1 MNLVQTMNTNHIAIQ
16 VTNLHKS
23 FGEIKAV
30 RGVGFDVVQGEIF
43 SLLGPNGAGKTTT
56 ISMLATLLRPDEGD
70 ALVMGHSVRRDP
82 MAVKSV
88 LGVVPQEIALYE
100 DLSARENLT
109 FWGKMYGL
117 RGAKLRQRVNEVLD
131 LIGLSDR
138 ANGRV
143 GTFSGGMKRRV
154 NIGIALLHKPQ
165 VIYMDEPTVG
175 IDPQSRRNILDS
187 VVALKN
193 QGMTVLYTTHYME
206 EAQEL
211 SDHIAIMD
219 HGQLIACGTH
229 DELVQLVG
237 EQTRIDLTLNVEA
250 GRVLQAWQA
259 IEGVSHVSTENGK
272 VTVLA
277 KDSNA
282 VLPRLFESA
291 TRLSARITSVEIREP
306 NLEAVFLHLTGRAL
320 RD

>member
-1 MNLVQTMNTNHIAIQ
+1 MNLDHIAIQ
-16 VTNLHKS
+16 VTNLEKS
-23 FGEIKAV
+23 FGDIKAV
-30 RGVGFDVVQGEIF
+30 QGVSFDVRQGEIF

-56 ISMLATLLRPDEGD
+56 ISMLSTLLRPDAGD
-70 ALVMGHSVRRDP
+70 ARVMGHSIHNDP
-82 MAVKSV
+82 MGVKTV

-100 DLSARENLT
+100 DLTARENLT

-117 RGAKLRQRVNEVLD
+117 RGSALRQRVKEVLQI
-131 LIGLSDR
+131 IGLEDR
-138 ANGRV
+138 ADGHV
-143 GTFSGGMKRRV
+143 EKFSGGMKRRV
-154 NIGIALLHKPQ
+154 NIGVALLHKPR

-187 VVALKN
+187 VVALKQ

-219 HGQLIACGTH
+219 HGKLIACGTH
-229 DELVQLVG
+229 DELVRLVG
-237 EQTRIDLTLNVEA
+237 QQTRIDLTLNVPVSRAVE
-250 GRVLQAWQA
+250 AWQT
-259 IEGVSHVSTENGK
+259 IEGVSNVSMKDER
-272 VTVLA
+272 VIVLA
-277 KDSNA
+277 QDSNL

-291 TRLSARITSVEIREP
+291 NRFAARITSVEIHEP

>member
-1 MNLVQTMNTNHIAIQ
+1 MNHIAISVQ
-16 VTNLHKS
+16 NLRKS
-23 FGEIKAV
+23 FGENHAV
-30 RGVGFDVVQGEIF
+30 QGVSFDVGQGEIF

-56 ISMLATLLRPDEGD
+56 ISMLSCLLRPDDGD
-70 ALVMGHSVRRDP
+70 AHIMGHSIRTDA
-82 MAVKSV
+82 MGVKSV

-100 DLSARENLT
+100 DLTARENLT

-117 RGAKLRQRVNEVLD
+117 RGSALKSRVKEVLGV
-131 LIGLSDR
+131 IGLSDR
-138 ANGRV
+138 ANERV
-143 GTFSGGMKRRV
+143 GKYSGGMKRRV
-154 NIGIALLHKPQ
+154 NIGVALLHKPK

-187 VVALKN
+187 VVLLKN

-219 HGQLIACGTH
+219 HGKMIACGTN
-229 DELVQLVG
+229 DELVRLVG
-237 EQTRIDLTLNVEA
+237 QQTRIDLTVSVEP
-250 GRVLQAWQA
+250 
-259 IEGVSHVSTENGK
+259 GK
-272 VTVLA
+272 VLEAWRGVAGVTRVTVEEEQISVLVD
-277 KDSNA
+277 DSNQ
-282 VLPRLFESA
+282 VLPRLFEAA
-291 TRLSARITSVEIREP
+291 TRSSARITSVDIREP

>member
-1 MNLVQTMNTNHIAIQ
+1 MGANHVAIQ
-16 VTNLHKS
+16 VTNLYKS
-23 FGEIKAV
+23 FDEIKAV
-30 RGVGFDVVQGEIF
+30 QGVSFDVQEGEIF

-56 ISMLATLLRPDEGD
+56 IFMLATLLRPDEGD
-70 ALVMGHSVRRDP
+70 ALVMGRSIRRDP
-82 MAVKSV
+82 MAVKAV

-117 RGAKLRQRVNEVLD
+117 RGARLRQRVNEVLD
-131 LIGLSDR
+131 IIGLSDR
-138 ANGRV
+138 ADGRV
-143 GTFSGGMKRRV
+143 AKFSGGMKRRV
-154 NIGIALLHKPQ
+154 NIGVALLHQPQ

-187 VVALKN
+187 VVRLK
-193 QGMTVLYTTHYME
+193 QEGMTVLYTTHYME

-219 HGQLIACGTH
+219 HGQLIACGKH
-229 DELVQLVG
+229 EELVRLVG
-237 EQTRIDLTLNVEA
+237 EQTRLDLTLNVEA
-250 GRVLQAWQA
+250 DRVVETWQA
-259 IEGVSHVSTENGK
+259 VEGVSHVSTENGRII
-272 VTVLA
+272 VLVD
-277 KDSNA
+277 DSNL
-282 VLPRLFESA
+282 VLPRLFEAA
-291 TRLSARITSVEIREP
+291 TRFSARITSVDIREP

>member
-1 MNLVQTMNTNHIAIQ
+1 MSPAIQ
-16 VTNLHKS
+16 VTNLRKS

-30 RGVGFDVVQGEIF
+30 QGVSFDVQRGEIF

-56 ISMLATLLRPDEGD
+56 ISILATLLRPDEGD
-70 ALVMGHSVRRDP
+70 ALVLGRSVRRDP

-117 RGAKLRQRVNEVLD
+117 RGPGLRRRVSEVLD
-131 LIGLSDR
+131 IIGLSDR

-143 GTFSGGMKRRV
+143 GKFSGGMKRRV
-154 NIGIALLHKPQ
+154 NIGVALLHKPQ

-187 VVALKN
+187 VVTLKN

-219 HGQLIACGTH
+219 HGKLIAGGTRE
-229 DELVQLVG
+229 ELVRLVG
-237 EQTRIDLTLNVEA
+237 EQTRLDLTLNVEA
-250 GRVLQAWQA
+250 GRVLAAWQT
-259 IEGVSHVSTENGK
+259 IEGVSRVWAEDGR

-277 KDSNA
+277 DDSNL
-282 VLPRLFESA
+282 VLPRLFEAA
-291 TRLSARITSVEIREP
+291 TSLSARITSVDIREP

-320 RD
+320 RDE

>member
-1 MNLVQTMNTNHIAIQ
+1 MPQNAIE
-16 VTNLHKS
+16 VKNLHKS
-23 FGEIKAV
+23 FGELKAV
-30 RGVGFDVVQGEIF
+30 NGVSFEVEQGEIF

-56 ISMLATLLRPDEGD
+56 ISMLSCLLRPDEGD
-70 ALVMGHSVRRDP
+70 ALVMGHSIKDDQ
-82 MAVKSV
+82 MGVKAV

-100 DLSARENLT
+100 DMSARENLT

-117 RGAKLRQRVNEVLD
+117 RGAPLKTRVDEVLEI
-131 LIGLSDR
+131 IGLTDR
-138 ANGRV
+138 AKEYIKKY
-143 GTFSGGMKRRV
+143 SGGMKRRV
-154 NIGIALLHKPQ
+154 NIGVALLHKPK

-219 HGQLIACGTH
+219 TGKVIAYGTNAELIKIVGQM
-229 DELVQLVG
+229 D
-237 EQTRIDLTLNVEA
+237 RITLMINAES
-250 GRVLQAWQA
+250 GRVLEAWKKVQGVKQVTA
-259 IEGVSHVSTENGK
+259 QEGTL
-272 VTVLA
+272 TVLA
-277 KDSNA
+277 DDSNQ
-282 VLPRLFESA
+282 VLPRLFDA
-291 TRLSARITSVEIREP
+291 AGTQGVRITSVAILEP
-306 NLEAVFLHLTGRAL
+306 NLEAVFLHLTGKAL

>member
-1 MNLVQTMNTNHIAIQ
+1 MKAIE
-16 VTNLHKS
+16 TRELKKS
-23 FGEIKAV
+23 FGENQAV
-30 RGVGFDVVQGEIF
+30 QGVSFDVEQGEIF

-56 ISMLATLLRPDEGD
+56 ISMLSCLLRPDAGD
-70 ALVMGHSVRRDP
+70 ARVMGHSIRTEA
-82 MAVKSV
+82 MGVKSM

-100 DLSARENLT
+100 DLTARENLT

-117 RGAKLRQRVNEVLD
+117 RGSALKSRVNEVLE

-138 ANGRV
+138 ANERV
-143 GTFSGGMKRRV
+143 GKYSGGMKRRV
-154 NIGIALLHKPQ
+154 NIGVALLHKPR

-187 VVALKN
+187 VVALKD

-219 HGQLIACGTH
+219 HGRMIACGTN
-229 DELVQLVG
+229 DELVKLVG
-237 EQTRIDLTLNVEA
+237 EQTRIKLTVSVEP
-250 GRVLQAWQA
+250 GKILDTWRR
-259 IEGVSHVSTENGK
+259 IEGVKHVMVEEERISAL
-272 VTVLA
+272 VD
-277 KDSNA
+277 DSNK
-282 VLPRLFESA
+282 VLPRLFEA
-291 TRLSARITSVEIREP
+291 AAHHSARITSVDIREP

>member
-1 MNLVQTMNTNHIAIQ
+1 
-16 VTNLHKS
+16 
-23 FGEIKAV
+23 
-30 RGVGFDVVQGEIF
+30 
-43 SLLGPNGAGKTTT
+43 
-56 ISMLATLLRPDEGD
+56 MLSCLLRPDNGD
-70 ALVMGHSVRRDP
+70 ARVMGHSIRGDQ
-82 MAVKSV
+82 MGVKSV

-100 DLSARENLT
+100 DLTARENLT

-117 RGAKLRQRVNEVLD
+117 RGGALKTRVEEVLEV
-131 LIGLSDR
+131 IGLRER
-138 ANGRV
+138 AKERV
-143 GTFSGGMKRRV
+143 GKYSGVMKRRV
-154 NIGIALLHKPQ
+154 NIGVALLHKPK

-211 SDHIAIMD
+211 SDYIGIMD
-219 HGQLIACGTH
+219 HGKLIASGSH
-229 DELVQLVG
+229 EQLVRLVG
-237 EQTRIDLTLNVEA
+237 HQTRIDLTLNVPAEII
-250 GRVLQAWQA
+250 LSTWQA
-259 IEGVSHVSTENGK
+259 VEGVTRVTDENGL
-272 VTVLA
+272 VSVLV
-277 KDSNA
+277 KDSNE

-291 TRLSARITSVEIREP
+291 TSQNARITSVDIREP

>member
-1 MNLVQTMNTNHIAIQ
+1 MSANQAAIA
-16 VTNLHKS
+16 VTNLHRS
-23 FGEIKAV
+23 FGDVKAV
-30 RGVGFDVVQGEIF
+30 QGVSFEVRPGEIV

-56 ISMLATLLRPDEGD
+56 ISMLSTLLRPDDGD
-70 ALVMGHSVRRDP
+70 ALVMGHSIRHDP

-100 DLSARENLT
+100 DLSASENLT

-117 RGAKLRQRVNEVLD
+117 RGGALRQRVGEVLD
-131 LIGLSDR
+131 IIGLSDR
-138 ANGRV
+138 ARGRV

-154 NIGIALLHKPQ
+154 NIGVALLHRPQ

-187 VVALKN
+187 VVALKQ
-193 QGMTVLYTTHYME
+193 QGMTVLYTSHYME

-219 HGQLIACGTH
+219 HGRLIACGTH
-229 DELVQLVG
+229 DELVRLVG
-237 EQTRIDLTLNVEA
+237 QQTRIDLTLNVA
-250 GRVLQAWQA
+250 ADRVLPAWQA
-259 IEGVSHVSTENGK
+259 VEGVSTVSTDNRRII
-272 VTVLA
+272 VLA
-277 KDSNA
+277 GDSNL
-282 VLPRLFESA
+282 VLPRLFEAA
-291 TRLSARITSVEIREP
+291 TRCSARITSVDIREP